1 MKGCPRCESVSAW
14 LLGDGRLK
22 CQSCGRRYRWRSV
35 WDSIRLSD
43 AAKETMLDAFVRGL
57 PAAQCAAEQA
67 CADSREKF
75 YRLVRACCV
84 KHERAARDGL
94 CAIDCSASWSRA
106 RPAMRGWAG
115 TRSVMMIGIAQHLGV
130 MQIAAPAIGFENLLP
145 RLRERAAVGG
155 ILQLDRL
162 QAGACLPMQGE
173 YVIVPKTTRAAPVIN
188 ATEAFWHHTRVQLQG
203 FRKIPSKFFALYLA
217 EACLRFNHRDQD
229 LQALL
234 RELMDSTAIDELRP
248 LLLAA
253 PVRIGR
259 GDGDFSS
266 ATCVAS
272 RLATS

>member
-14 LLGDGRLK
+14 VLGDGRLK

-43 AAKETMLDAFVRGL
+43 VAKETMLDAFVRGL
-57 PAAQCAAEQA
+57 PAAQCSAERA

-84 KHERAARDGL
+84 KHERAVRDGL
-94 CAIDCSASWSRA
+94 CAVDCSAFSSRA
-106 RPAMRGWAG
+106 RSAMRGWAS
-115 TRSVMMIGIAQHLGV
+115 TQRVMMVGIAQHLGV

-155 ILQLDRL
+155 ILQLDRF
-162 QAGACLPMQGE
+162 QAGACLQIQGE
-173 YVIVPKTTRAAPVIN
+173 YVIVPKTPRAALVMN

-203 FRKIPSKFFALYLA
+203 FRKIPAKFFALHLA
-217 EACLRFNHRDQD
+217 EACLRFNHRDRD

-234 RELMDSTAIDELRP
+234 RELMDSTAIDELKP
-248 LLLAA
+248 LLSGA

-259 GDGDFSS
+259 GHADFSS
-266 ATCVAS
+266 TTCVAS
-272 RLATS
+272 HLATS